1 MKLKKKISGWRRQGV
16 LVPGQCAQRH
26 GGDGIG
32 LSLCFKVIF
41 EIGRIFF
48 YKTHVIFDLLDIL
61 TLQERLEIGWGK
73 PLLRSSVNTL
83 KCRHATSPKKSFL
96 CIWSSSIG
104 RLFLNKNDV
113 RSIWANSRKLLD
125 MLKVLSHLERYDCFK
140 HSCYIFVDLLVWC
153 WFWRLFQKGCRESW
167 EQGNEANVNG
177 EYAGYFTS
185 TQWEVFFMT

>member
-1 MKLKKKISGWRRQGV
+1 M

-73 PLLRSSVNTL
+73 PLLRSSVNTI
-83 KCRHATSPKKSFL
+83 KYRHATSPKK
-96 CIWSSSIG
+96 
-104 RLFLNKNDV
+104 
-113 RSIWANSRKLLD
+113 A
-125 MLKVLSHLERYDCFK
+125 
-140 HSCYIFVDLLVWC
+140 SCVFDLLALADY
-153 WFWRLFQKGCRESW
+153 FSTRMMSGQSERTRENSW
-167 EQGNEANVNG
+167 IR
-177 EYAGYFTS
+177 
-185 TQWEVFFMT
+185 